1 MPSKNLTQT
10 YRFRSS
16 HHSFAET
23 LNLSTNTHSKY
34 MLVIEHQIR
43 IYIIIKNNYT
53 MIMLI
58 ILINS
63 MIVNVHPHLLY
74 HTQPI
79 DSHIMLYDSIG
90 CIMLYPWF
98 RAYIPNPEN
107 VLSGCLTYTYGTS
120 SSLFSRAKIIDKNI
134 CFYGPSIP

>member
-1 MPSKNLTQT
+1 
-10 YRFRSS
+10 
-16 HHSFAET
+16 
-23 LNLSTNTHSKY
+23 

-43 IYIIIKNNYT
+43 IYIIIKNNYI

-63 MIVNVHPHLLY
+63 MIMNVHPHLLY

-98 RAYIPNPEN
+98 RAGIPNPEN
-107 VLSGCLTYTYGTS
+107 LLSGCLRYIPMEHHLHFFPG
-120 SSLFSRAKIIDKNI
+120 KNRQKHMFLWAI
-134 CFYGPSIP
+134 YSIAMLNNHPG